1 MLVPTGIVRSFNV
14 KTGFGFIRPDDGS
27 RDVFV
32 HSGAVRRAGLATLSA
47 NQKLSYELRSE
58 LDGRKSAVELKAL

>member
-1 MLVPTGIVRSFNV
+1 MPTGTVRSFDA
-14 KTGFGFIRPDDGS
+14 KRGFGFIRPDDGS

-32 HSGAVRRAGLATLSA
+32 HFGTVKRAGLEALRE

-58 LDGRKSAVELKAL
+58 LDGKKSAVDLKAL

>member
-1 MLVPTGIVRSFNV
+1 MPTGIVRSFNV
-14 KTGFGFIRPDDGS
+14 KRGFGFIRPDDGS

-32 HSGAVRRAGLATLSA
+32 HSGSVRRAGLPTLSA
-47 NQKLSYELRSE
+47 DQRLSYELRSE

>member
-1 MLVPTGIVRSFNV
+1 MPTGTVRSFDA
-14 KTGFGFIRPDDGS
+14 KRGFGFIRPDDGS

-32 HSGAVRRAGLATLSA
+32 HFGTVKRAGLDALRE

-58 LDGRKSAVELKAL
+58 LDGKKSAVDLKAL

>member
-1 MLVPTGIVRSFNV
+1 MPTGTVRSFDP
-14 KTGFGFIRPDDGS
+14 KRGFGFITPDDGS

-32 HSGAVRRAGLATLSA
+32 HLGAVRHAGLQLLHAS
-47 NQKLSYELRSE
+47 QKLSYELRSE

>member
-1 MLVPTGIVRSFNV
+1 MPTGTVRSFDS
-14 KTGFGFIRPDDGS
+14 KRGFGFIRPDDGS

-32 HSGAVRRAGLATLSA
+32 HFGTVKRAGLGALYE

-58 LDGRKSAVELKAL
+58 LDGKKSAVELKAL

>member
-1 MLVPTGIVRSFNV
+1 MPTGTVRSFDA
-14 KTGFGFIRPDDGS
+14 KRGFGFIRPDDGS

-32 HSGAVRRAGLATLSA
+32 HFGTVKRAGLATLCA

>member
-1 MLVPTGIVRSFNV
+1 VPTGFVRSFSP

-32 HSGAVRRAGLATLSA
+32 HSGAVRRAGLGTLCA

>member
-1 MLVPTGIVRSFNV
+1 MPVPTGIVRSFND
-14 KTGFGFIRPDDGS
+14 KQGFGFIRPDDGS

-32 HSGAVRRAGLATLSA
+32 HSGAVRRAGLSTLCE